1 MFKSIL
7 TTIVLLITATAASAG
22 VNYDPVTRSLEVS
35 GYTTM
40 RQVQAAN
47 LEMRS
52 NEVLTVILSG
62 PGGDYYAGL
71 ALGRA
76 IRKEGANVIIPENST
91 CVSACAFAALGGER
105 VIVDGELWFHAPY
118 LTMAPTNVTI
128 LDITHKFGIAYL
140 DMSAYLSEQ
149 SISILLANDIIRR
162 TSTCKFIVVD
172 SGEEITKL
180 RSGEFPHTH
189 TGYNYKILDKC

>member
-7 TTIVLLITATAASAG
+7 TTIVLLIAATNAFAG

-91 CVSACAFAALGGER
+91 CVSSCAFASLGGER

-118 LTMAPTNVTI
+118 LTMAPTTVTI
-128 LDITHKFGIAYL
+128 LDIAHKFGIAYL
-140 DMSAYLSEQ
+140 DLSVYFSEQ

-162 TSTCKFIVVD
+162 TANCKFIVVD

-180 RSGEFPHTH
+180 RSGEFPHTR
-189 TGYNYKILDKC
+189 TGYNYKILDNC

>member
-7 TTIVLLITATAASAG
+7 TTIALIVTATTASAG
-22 VNYDPVTRSLEVS
+22 VSYDPVTRSLEVS

-62 PGGDYYAGL
+62 PGGDYYAGM

-76 IRKEGANVIIPENST
+76 IRNEGANVIIPENST
-91 CVSACAFAALGGER
+91 CVSACAFASLGGER

-140 DMSAYLSEQ
+140 DMPVYLSEQ
-149 SISILLANDIIRR
+149 GVSIRLANDIIRR

-189 TGYNYKILDKC
+189 TGYQHKILNNC

>member
-7 TTIVLLITATAASAG
+7 TTIVLLIAATNAFAG

-91 CVSACAFAALGGER
+91 CVSSCAFASLGGER

-118 LTMAPTNVTI
+118 LTMAPTTVTI

-140 DMSAYLSEQ
+140 DLSVYFSEQ

-162 TSTCKFIVVD
+162 TANCKFIVVD

-180 RSGEFPHTH
+180 RSGEFPHTR
-189 TGYNYKILDKC
+189 TGYNYKILDNC